1 MALIKYTIKENNTLG
16 THSFYAQA
24 VTYSTL
30 SVEDVAEEVCEGTPN
45 DPTTVAGIINRY
57 AKVVVRELQRGH
69 RVKFGDVATF
79 YPQISASV
87 KDTLDEKGNV
97 VKAATA
103 DMLNVALGKSTI
115 GATIT
120 QAVQQQFAKSV
131 SWKKVGDDDESA
143 KATDGGDGGTTGG
156 TTSGDG
162 TGGNGT
168 SGSSDSG
175 STSGSASSSGASGS
189 ASSSGASGSASS
201 SGSTS
206 SEGRE
211 G

>member
-1 MALIKYTIKENNTLG
+1 MAIIKYQIKENNNIG

-87 KDTLDEKGNV
+87 KDTLDEQGKV

-143 KATDGGDGGTTGG
+143 KTTDGGDGGTTGG
-156 TTSGDG
+156 TSGD
-162 TGGNGT
+162 
-168 SGSSDSG
+168 SG
-175 STSGSASSSGASGS
+175 SGSASSTGDSGS
-189 ASSSGASGSASS
+189 ASSTGTSSGGTSSTSSTGSSSASS
-201 SGSTS
+201 N
-206 SEGRE
+206 
-211 G
+211 